1 MLHPRDSVAH
11 NRAMEIADLKKKEVL
26 PTKVV
31 ELNVKC
37 DSQFIQG
44 SLCCRERKIA
54 SQEIKPNYETQ

>member
-1 MLHPRDSVAH
+1 
-11 NRAMEIADLKKKEVL
+11 MEIADLKKKEVL